1 MVLDDVDINNYIN
14 QIANVLDVSQD
25 IKNQLIVQIKGYT
38 NFDKL
43 SFIKDTQDR
52 LAELITAD
60 QQIEL
65 LKIQM
70 SNNGGYDETT
80 WNSLMSGLTKLQ
92 VLSLINKNGDCKETT
107 DAIINAL
114 DAKIK
119 AVNSVLVTNLNP
131 PRQRGGNIK
140 SYKHKYLKY
149 KSKYLRIKNNI

>member
-1 MVLDDVDINNYIN
+1 MALNNNIDDYIS
-14 QIANVLDVSQD
+14 QIAFALDVND
-25 IKNQLIVQIKGYT
+25 EIKKQLIIEIKGYT

-43 SFIKDTQDR
+43 SFIKNTEEKLR
-52 LAELITAD
+52 ELIVAD
-60 QQIEL
+60 EQIKL
-65 LKIQM
+65 LKTQLD
-70 SNNGGYDETT
+70 NNGGYDETT

-92 VLSLINKNGDCKETT
+92 ALSLINKNGDCKETT

-131 PRQRGGNIK
+131 LKGGNIK